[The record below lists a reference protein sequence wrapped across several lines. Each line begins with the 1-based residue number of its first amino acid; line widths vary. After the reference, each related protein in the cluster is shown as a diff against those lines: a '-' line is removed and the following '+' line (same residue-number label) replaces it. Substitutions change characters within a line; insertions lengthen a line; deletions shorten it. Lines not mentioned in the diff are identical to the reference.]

1 MIYNYLNAVK
11 STHFIICILIIFLT
25 VFLINKSNITIKG
38 VIGLFFGILISWY
51 YIDKIITDDNKQD
64 NIKLIIKEIPL
75 LKLLQNE
82 NQLINLYFTNKTLR
96 QYDIINYNESIQHA
110 NAFIE
115 VYNRIMN
122 NTDLVYSQYNVLE
135 KHFYLCIEKFK
146 QIEYN
151 IPNQKN
157 IREYLNNTNNKLYD
171 ILQKYINTVN
181 DKLEKN
187 INIDINTKINFNHK
201 IKAYNQFN
209 YL

>member
-11 STHFIICILIIFLT
+11 STHFIICILIIFLR

-96 QYDIINYNESIQHA
+96 QYDIINYNE
-110 NAFIE
+110 
-115 VYNRIMN
+115 
-122 NTDLVYSQYNVLE
+122 
-135 KHFYLCIEKFK
+135 
-146 QIEYN
+146 
-151 IPNQKN
+151 
-157 IREYLNNTNNKLYD
+157 
-171 ILQKYINTVN
+171 
-181 DKLEKN
+181 
-187 INIDINTKINFNHK
+187 
-201 IKAYNQFN
+201 
-209 YL
+209 